1 MKIVTT
7 TSVFPFDYPA
17 EDALIRLSRV
27 GFKHLDL
34 AMDYCADNPNCPFS
48 SDSWESWA
56 ASLRELEE
64 KNGVCY
70 THSHAWGD
78 ASSRH
83 YKTFRCFDVCRVL
96 GAKYSVVHPIYKH
109 ADGSFIYDD
118 EEFVKVNAEAHK
130 PLLEYAEKNGVILL
144 SENLLWGS
152 SIKATAI
159 SALVEEVDSPYFGWC
174 YDTGHANAH
183 DISCRELLKCNVAPI
198 SLHIQD
204 NNGHYRDDHLL
215 PGDGSI
221 DWKEFLEVLHK
232 IDYKGEFVLEAHHQS
247 LEAPDEKREE
257 ILCELN
263 SRAMKMRDY
272 LLNLKN
278 SI

>member
-1 MKIVTT
+1 MNIVTT
-7 TSVFPFDYPA
+7 TSVFPKNYAP
-17 EDALIRLSRV
+17 EKALLRLSDI

-34 AMDYCADNPNCPFS
+34 AMDYTAENTDCPFS
-48 SDSWESWA
+48 TDSWESWA
-56 ASLRELEE
+56 NELRELGE

-78 ASSRH
+78 ATTRD
-83 YKTFRCFDVCRVL
+83 YRIFRCFDVARAL
-96 GAKYSVVHPIYKH
+96 GAKYCVVHPYFKK

-118 EEFVKVNAEAHK
+118 EEFVRVNAELIK
-130 PLLEYAEKNGVILL
+130 PLLEYAEKREVVIL
-144 SENLLWGS
+144 SENMLWGS

-159 SALVEEVDSPYFGWC
+159 SALVKEVNSNYFGWC

-183 DISCRELLKCNVAPI
+183 DISCRELLKCEIAPV

-221 DWKEFLEVLHK
+221 DWKEFLDVLHA
-232 IDYKGEFVLEAHHQS
+232 IDYKGEMVLEAHHQS
-247 LEAPDEKREE
+247 IEAADEDRDA
-257 ILCELN
+257 ILTDLY
-263 SRAMKMRDY
+263 SRAVKMREY
-272 LLNLKN
+272 FLSLK
-278 SI
+278 

>member
-1 MKIVTT
+1 MNIVTT
-7 TSVFPFDYPA
+7 TSVFPFDYPV
-17 EDALIRLSRV
+17 EDALLRLSRI

-34 AMDYCADNPNCPFS
+34 AMDYCAENPSCGFS
-48 SDSWESWA
+48 SDTWEEWA
-56 ASLRELEE
+56 SELRNLAE
-64 KNGVCY
+64 KEGVRY

-78 ASSRH
+78 AASRH
-83 YKTFRCFDVCRVL
+83 FKTFRSIDVCHIL
-96 GAKYSVVHPIYKH
+96 GTKYTVIHPIYKH

-118 EEFVKVNAEAHK
+118 EEFVKVNAEAIK
-130 PLLEYAEKNGVILL
+130 PLLEYAERKGVTIL

-159 SALVEEVDSPYFGWC
+159 SSLVKEINSSHFGWC

-183 DISCRELLKCNVAPI
+183 DISCRELLKCEIAPL

-204 NNGHYRDDHLL
+204 NNGHYRDDHLM

-221 DWKEFLEVLHK
+221 DWKEFLNVLRD

-247 LEAPDEKREE
+247 LEAKDEDRDAILTE
-257 ILCELN
+257 IY
-263 SRAMKMRDY
+263 SRAVKMRDY
-272 LLNLKN
+272 FLSK
-278 SI
+278 